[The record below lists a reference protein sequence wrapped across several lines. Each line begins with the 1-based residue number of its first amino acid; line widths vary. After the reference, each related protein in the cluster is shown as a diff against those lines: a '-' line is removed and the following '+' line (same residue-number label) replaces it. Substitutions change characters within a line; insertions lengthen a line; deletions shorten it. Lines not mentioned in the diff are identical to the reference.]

1 MHKKSR
7 FAVIVSIFLMAASGR
22 AMANLFDVS
31 DYVDVKT
38 LKPFARDLG
47 DLLGSATFH
56 SGRPLGFSGFD
67 LGVHE
72 GLQLRPDP
80 HDDILRRT
88 SGAGPFGLPWVQ
100 AEIGLPF
107 RLDGFIRGINY
118 QGMTVAGGGLRYGI
132 FKVSDQPWSPQV
144 LLASSAH
151 SVSAT
156 DFSANHFSFNLVG
169 SLNFPIFTPYI
180 GGGIDRTR
188 VTILAVNQTTNPLS
202 YPQLIGA
209 TATTLESRFTA
220 GVTFRPYPFTY
231 LQAAYTMAH
240 SQPGFDVGTGI
251 RF

>member
-1 MHKKSR
+1 MHKKSW
-7 FAVIVSIFLMAASGR
+7 FAVIVSVFLMAANGR
-22 AMANLFDVS
+22 AAADLFDVS
-31 DYVDVKT
+31 DYANSGS

-67 LGVHE
+67 MGVHE
-72 GLQLRPDP
+72 GFQLRPDP

-88 SGAGPFGLPWVQ
+88 SGTGPFGLPWVQ

-132 FKVSDQPWSPQV
+132 FKVSDQPWSPQI

-151 SVSAT
+151 SVSAN

-169 SLNFPIFTPYI
+169 SLNFPVFTPYI
-180 GGGIDRTR
+180 GAGIDRTR
-188 VTILAVNQTTNPLS
+188 VTVLTIDQTRNS
-202 YPQLIGA
+202 QNISLIGA

-220 GVTFRPYPFTY
+220 GVTVRPYPFTY
-231 LQAAYTMAH
+231 LQGAYTMAH
-240 SQPGFDVGTGI
+240 GEPGFDMGLGV